1 MTWADGP
8 LAERGPFVRRAA
20 SLALIL
26 AAALGATGRFRAAV
40 ALTLGASVAIV
51 GALWLTGLVRRFGA
65 PDMSAA
71 GGFNWKIAATGL
83 LRYGFAGLVLY
94 GAVRAFPEEIPWLL
108 LGTSVAMIAAAWQ
121 GLAGR

>member
-1 MTWADGP
+1 MTPADGP
-8 LAERGPFVRRAA
+8 LRDRGPFVRKAA
-20 SLALIL
+20 LLGLIL
-26 AAALGATGRFRAAV
+26 ASALGVTGRFRAAI

-51 GALWLTGLVRRFGA
+51 GALWLTGVVRRFGA

-108 LGTSVAMIAAAWQ
+108 VGTSVAVVAAAWQ